1 MSGAAAQP
9 VPPAPRVPQAPSAR
23 MTGGEAVVRTLMALG
38 VRVVFGIPSVHNLP
52 VVDALGRVPGAPEF
66 VGARHEQGACTM
78 ADGYARATGG
88 LGVCLTSTGPGAA
101 NSVASMFEAEVSCS
115 PVLQITGQVPTQY
128 RDRRK
133 GVLHEIRDQPGM
145 LRAVTKG
152 VSWPAAVED
161 IPGTVLAGARLALSG
176 RPGPAVVEC
185 SIDLQY
191 AEAEVSIPQG
201 LVVPPAMPAA
211 PDVDAAARLLH
222 GARRVAIWAGGGAVR
237 ARADV
242 AALAERLG
250 ALVVT
255 TGSGRGALDEA
266 HPLCAGPFST
276 DPEVAAYLEACDVWL
291 GLGTRFRY
299 DSTAEWKLS
308 PPAGPGRGIIHV
320 NVDPEERDR
329 NYPAAVYVAAD
340 AGETVRALLG
350 ALPPGRREP
359 APEIPA
365 LIEGAR
371 GRALER
377 LGPWVDA
384 VAAMEEI
391 LPPETV
397 LVRDATMAAYT
408 FGNRLVRVHGPG
420 RSIYPAGVAIG
431 LGLPFA
437 LGAQVADR
445 ARPVVAMCGD
455 GGFMLNLGELASAVQ
470 ARIPA
475 VILLF
480 NDRAYDVLRRNQ
492 DRTFAGRRVGVEL
505 HAPDFQALGRAFG
518 VRTLKVARMDEFGPR
533 LRQALQERE
542 SGPVLVEVDVDAV
555 GAIPR

>member
-1 MSGAAAQP
+1 MSVAAVGAGPGAGP
-9 VPPAPRVPQAPSAR
+9 HPAR

-38 VRVVFGIPSVHNLP
+38 VRAVFGIPSVHNLP
-52 VVDALGRVPGAPEF
+52 IVDALARVAGAPEF
-66 VGARHEQGACTM
+66 VGARHEQGACSM
-78 ADGYARATGG
+78 ADGYARASGG

-101 NSVASMFEAEVSCS
+101 NSVGSMFEAEVSCS
-115 PVLQITGQVPTQY
+115 PVLQITGQVETKY

-133 GVLHEIRDQPGM
+133 GVLHEIRDQPG
-145 LRAVTKG
+145 LLGAVSKG
-152 VSWPAAVED
+152 VGWPSSVAA
-161 IPGTVLAGARLALSG
+161 IPRKVAEGARLALSG
-176 RPGPAVVEC
+176 KPGPAVVEC

-191 AEAEVSIPQG
+191 AEDEVAMPAG
-201 LVVPPAMPAA
+201 LVVPRASPAA
-211 PDVDAAARLLH
+211 PDIDAAARLLH

-237 ARADV
+237 SRADV

-250 ALVVT
+250 ALVVET
-255 TGSGRGALDEA
+255 ANGRGAIDEA
-266 HPLCAGPFST
+266 HPLCVGALSG
-276 DPEVAAYLEACDVWL
+276 DREVRAYLEGCDVWL

-299 DSTAEWKLS
+299 DSTAEFEMKA
-308 PPAGPGRGIIHV
+308 PAGGIIHV
-320 NVDPEERDR
+320 NVDAEERDR
-329 NYPAAVYVAAD
+329 NYPAAVFVAAD
-340 AGETVRALLG
+340 AGESVQALLA

-359 APEIPA
+359 DPVIADLVA
-365 LIEGAR
+365 GAR
-371 GRALER
+371 ARALER

-384 VAAMEEI
+384 VTAMEEI

-420 RSIYPAGVAIG
+420 ASIYPAGYAIG

-445 ARPVVAMCGD
+445 GRPVVAMCGD

-475 VILLF
+475 VVLLF

-492 DRTFAGRRVGVEL
+492 DRAFGGRRKGVDL
-505 HAPDFQALGRAFG
+505 HTPDFQALCAAFG
-518 VRTLKVARMDEFGPR
+518 VPALKVSRLDEYGPK
-533 LRQALQERE
+533 LRQALAER
-542 SGPVLVEVDVDAV
+542 GPVLVEVDVTAIGPV
-555 GAIPR
+555 GR